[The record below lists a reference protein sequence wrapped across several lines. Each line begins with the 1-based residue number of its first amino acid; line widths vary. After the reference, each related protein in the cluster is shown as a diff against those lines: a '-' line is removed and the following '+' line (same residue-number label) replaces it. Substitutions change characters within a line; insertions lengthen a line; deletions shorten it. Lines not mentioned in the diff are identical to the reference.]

1 MLKNTFCHIPGVG
14 EKTECDLWTH
24 GILSWEDVL
33 AAQEFVARFRGQTLL
48 PRRISES
55 VDRLDRQDARFFSKG
70 LSVSQQ
76 WRIFKEFRQSTA
88 YLDIET
94 TGMQGSEDS
103 VTTIALYDGASVM
116 WFVQGDNLGEFREA
130 VSNYRVLVTYNG
142 RCFDVPVLR
151 RCLHIPLN
159 QAHIDLR
166 FVLAHLGFKGG
177 LKGCERQ
184 LGISRGSLDGL
195 DGYDAVL
202 LWNEF
207 KMRRNR
213 AALETLLAYNI
224 LDAVNLERLMVTA
237 YNLGIENT
245 PFAQTHQIEQPAPV
259 ENPFQCNEAV
269 VNKILRMRDLHLS
282 S

>member
-1 MLKNTFCHIPGVG
+1 MLKNTFCHIPGIG
-14 EKTECDLWTH
+14 EKTERDLWDH
-24 GILSWEDVL
+24 GILSWDDVL
-33 AAQEFVARFRGQTLL
+33 AAHRVSSRLRGQVLL
-48 PRRISES
+48 PRKIEES
-55 VDRLDRQDARFFSKG
+55 ADRLDRQDALFFSRG
-70 LSVSQQ
+70 LPASQQ
-76 WRIFKEFRQSTA
+76 WRMFKEFRHSTA

-94 TGMQGSEDS
+94 TGLQGSEEA
-103 VTTIALYDGASVM
+103 VTTIAMYDGASVM
-116 WFVQGDNLGEFREA
+116 WFVQGDNLGQFKDA

-166 FVLAHLGFKGG
+166 FVLAQLGFKGG
-177 LKGCERQ
+177 LKGCERR
-184 LGISRGSLDGL
+184 LGISRGGLDGL

-207 KMRRNR
+207 KMRRNW

-237 YNLGIENT
+237 YNLHIKNT
-245 PFAQTHQIEQPAPV
+245 PFDQTHQMDEPAPV
-259 ENPFQCNEAV
+259 ENPFHCDEAV
-269 VNKILRMRDLHLS
+269 VNKILRMRDFHLS
-282 S
+282 F